1 MHTPKGATGFGP
13 GSIAWTISRR
23 VGMVIVLALAFLL
36 SAVVTIY
43 ILFRSGDTQ
52 VPNLLG
58 KSEVEA
64 QRLAGQ
70 AGLRTRIQRR
80 EDAAAPGTVIETRPG
95 PNSSI
100 KKDSSLTIVI
110 SSGPPQKKSE
120 LMNGGPSSP
129 GRWFR
134 ARRSVVH
141 LVNNLVDSAG
151 NLSQ

>member
-95 PNSSI
+95 PNSSV

-110 SSGPPQKKSE
+110 SSGPPQKNSE
-120 LMNGGPSSP
+120 LMNGGPSSL

-134 ARRSVVH
+134 ARRSVIDVAK
-141 LVNNLVDSAG
+141 NLVDSAG
-151 NLSQ
+151 NLTQ